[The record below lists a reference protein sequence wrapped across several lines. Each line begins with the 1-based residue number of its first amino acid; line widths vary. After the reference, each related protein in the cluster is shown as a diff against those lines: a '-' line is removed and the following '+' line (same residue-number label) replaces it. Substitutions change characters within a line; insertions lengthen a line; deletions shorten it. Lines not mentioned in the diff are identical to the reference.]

1 MYAFFRSKVL
11 NSLMILMIVCL
22 FLMSYTGFMLLP
34 SVCGSLA
41 LLLFAS
47 YAIWF
52 WVRKPESIVINSWI
66 SDMNGWFTLYFLIIS
81 AMNAP
86 GQWWYIFPVVSSVI
100 LFFISLIRDKDEVY
114 VIHQT

>member
-1 MYAFFRSKVL
+1 MKNITSHPRMYAFFRSKVL

-22 FLMSYTGFMLLP
+22 FMMTYTGFMLLP

-41 LLLFAS
+41 LLLFAT

-66 SDMNGWFTLYFLIIS
+66 SDMNGWFTFCYF
-81 AMNAP
+81 
-86 GQWWYIFPVVSSVI
+86 
-100 LFFISLIRDKDEVY
+100 IRFY
-114 VIHQT
+114 

>member
-22 FLMSYTGFMLLP
+22 FMMTYTGFMLMP

-66 SDMNGWFTLYFLIIS
+66 SDMNGWFTLYFSYYIGNERTRSVVVYFSRCLICDTLFHIID
-81 AMNAP
+81 P
-86 GQWWYIFPVVSSVI
+86 G
-100 LFFISLIRDKDEVY
+100 
-114 VIHQT
+114 

>member
-1 MYAFFRSKVL
+1 MSVHDDIYWVYASA
-11 NSLMILMIVCL
+11 ICL
-22 FLMSYTGFMLLP
+22 R
-34 SVCGSLA
+34 
-41 LLLFAS
+41 FACITAFAT